1 MSVISYAQAKQ
12 LVLADLR
19 KTMGEMPVAERSRP
33 RYVINMVPYSILDLI
48 ALAERDAPE
57 IRDWVYDRA
66 KYLGYVV
73 E

>member
-1 MSVISYAQAKQ
+1 MSEISYDQAKM

-19 KTMGEMPVAERSRP
+19 KTMSEMPVAERSRP

-48 ALAERDAPE
+48 TLVERDAPE
-57 IRDWVYDRA
+57 IRDWFYDRV
-66 KYLGYVV
+66 KYMGYVV